1 MKPTRHNYNR
11 AKAVDY
17 FLDKL
22 DNEEIRY
29 SDIRKEM
36 EQERIDAD
44 EINIVTKLIDNI
56 IQKTAIDN
64 SKKSNGRQIYVM
76 GWILVIFGT
85 LITVFTYL
93 SDSKA
98 IVIAFGLVTFGAKQ
112 VFQGYSLMN
121 SNTYSQRMRSRKRN
135 KSSDMFK

>member
-64 SKKSNGRQIYVM
+64 SKKSNGKHIYH
-76 GWILVIFGT
+76 GLDIGYFWNTNYSIYILV
-85 LITVFTYL
+85 
-93 SDSKA
+93 
-98 IVIAFGLVTFGAKQ
+98 
-112 VFQGYSLMN
+112 
-121 SNTYSQRMRSRKRN
+121 
-135 KSSDMFK
+135 